1 MKFRLNSIFTFNYT
15 DLDFTYV
22 SISLSV
28 YKYDLF
34 ACSMIINVQNLALE
48 IPWYSQKTLPMLC
61 NQLTECIY
69 LNQHRFNYFIS
80 KIKRLIFHQVMFF
93 YGV

>member
-15 DLDFTYV
+15 ELDFTYE
-22 SISLSV
+22 SFSLSV
-28 YKYDLF
+28 YKYNLF
-34 ACSMIINVQNLALE
+34 ACSMIIYVQNMALE
-48 IPWYSQKTLPMLC
+48 IPWYSQKTLPKLC
-61 NQLTECIY
+61 NQLIECIY
-69 LNQHRFNYFIS
+69 LEQKQFNYFIS